1 MGCCVVMRISL
12 CTDCGA
18 CGTIP
23 TAADVR
29 FFAEQWLDDPSYR
42 QAVLD
47 TAVTHVGF
55 AMATNGEGMKVAL
68 AVLAR
73 EM

>member
-1 MGCCVVMRISL
+1 MFSA
-12 CTDCGA
+12 DCGA

-29 FFAEQWLDDPSYR
+29 FFAQQWLDDPSYQ

-47 TAVTHVGF
+47 NSVTHVGF
-55 AMATNGEGMKVAL
+55 AIATNGEGMKVAL